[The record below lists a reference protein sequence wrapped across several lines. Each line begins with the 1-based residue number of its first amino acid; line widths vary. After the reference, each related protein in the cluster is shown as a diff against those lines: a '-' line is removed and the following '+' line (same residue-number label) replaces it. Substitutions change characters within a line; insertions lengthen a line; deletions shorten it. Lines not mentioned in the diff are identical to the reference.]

1 MLTNASYH
9 HDQIEG
15 FHVATCEMPF
25 SESVS
30 VGFYIPVGSRHE
42 DSRLNGIAHFA
53 EHMIF
58 KGTQQRSARDIA
70 IAIEGAGGTVN
81 AYTTEDQ
88 TCLEA
93 RGPAELMEHM
103 LQIMGDMLWHSTYAE
118 AELEKE
124 RDVISEEIAMYYEN
138 PSEHLHDL
146 LSEVLWGQHALGLP
160 ITGSEQSILQIDSKE
175 LKSFTSKQYTCE
187 GLSIVVAGKAKHIEV
202 LNTVRAIMPSG
213 HHLRPSCQHF
223 QRPIET
229 QGASLLHQQRDIE
242 QIHFA
247 AGFHTEGRHSENRHV
262 LRMLSLLLGETM
274 SSRMFQELRESL
286 GLCYHIS
293 TDFSLFE
300 DTGTF
305 EIDAAFDHSKL
316 DESLEAISRTLS
328 QIKST
333 GFSQEELDQAKRFAL
348 GQAKISLESPHSQM
362 GWMGDSLT
370 SFGKIIDPVE
380 TRNLLDS
387 VTLTEVQDLSQLLF
401 TNNNLHIASIGPVE
415 HSSFES
421 KVASLAF

>member
-1 MLTNASYH
+1 MLTNATYH
-9 HDQIEG
+9 HEQIQG
-15 FHVATCEMPF
+15 FHVATCEMPH

-42 DSRLNGIAHFA
+42 PAQLNGIAHFA

-58 KGTQQRSARDIA
+58 KGTQQRTAREIA
-70 IAIEGAGGTVN
+70 MAIEGAGGTIN

-93 RGPAELMEHM
+93 RGPADLMQHM
-103 LQIMGDMLWHSTYAE
+103 MHIMSDMLWHSKFPE
-118 AELEKE
+118 EEIDKE
-124 RDVISEEIAMYYEN
+124 REVISEEIAMYLEN

-146 LSEVLWGQHALGLP
+146 LSASLWGQHPLGLP
-160 ITGSEQSILQIDSKE
+160 ITGTDETIQQIHSTE
-175 LKSFTSKQYTCE
+175 LKEFTQRQYTSN
-187 GLSIVVAGKAKHIEV
+187 GVSVVVAGRAKHSEV
-202 LNTVRAIMPSG
+202 LKSVEAILPQSQQPKTQCTPFK
-213 HHLRPSCQHF
+213 LAK
-223 QRPIET
+223 T
-229 QGASLLHQQRDIE
+229 QGATLLHQQREIE
-242 QIHFA
+242 QIHLA
-247 AGFHTEGRHSENRHV
+247 AAFHTDGRHSENRHV

-274 SSRMFQELRESL
+274 SSRLFQELRENL

-293 TDFSLFE
+293 SDFSLYE

-316 DESLEAISRTLS
+316 DESLDAMSHLLRE
-328 QIKST
+328 IKT
-333 GFSQEELDQAKRFAL
+333 QGFSQEELDQAKRFAM

-380 TRNLLDS
+380 AREMLDS
-387 VTLTEVQDLSQLLF
+387 VKLGEVQELAQQVFVSDR
-401 TNNNLHIASIGPVE
+401 LHVASIGAIQE
-415 HSSFES
+415 AH
-421 KVASLAF
+421 LAEKLEAFQL